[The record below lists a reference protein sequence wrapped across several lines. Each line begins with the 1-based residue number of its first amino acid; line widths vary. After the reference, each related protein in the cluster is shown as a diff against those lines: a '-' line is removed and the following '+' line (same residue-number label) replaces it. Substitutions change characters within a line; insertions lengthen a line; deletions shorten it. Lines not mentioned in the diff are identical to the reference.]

1 MKNPEFEENLL
12 LTTQPFGICSHAQYF
27 PKFVAQI
34 FLYEMKQI
42 LNNVCNQHLYMND
55 CDRSYFY

>member
-1 MKNPEFEENLL
+1 VKNPEYEENIQ

-34 FLYEMKQI
+34 FIYEMKKI
-42 LNNVCNQHLYMND
+42 LNNVCNKYLSIDNFNKSYLY
-55 CDRSYFY
+55 

>member
-1 MKNPEFEENLL
+1 VKNPQFEEIIQ

-42 LNNVCNQHLYMND
+42 LNNVCNK
-55 CDRSYFY
+55 YFYIDNFNKSYLY

>member
-1 MKNPEFEENLL
+1 VKNPAFEETIV

-42 LNNVCNQHLYMND
+42 LNNVSHQY
-55 CDRSYFY
+55 

>member
-1 MKNPEFEENLL
+1 MS
-12 LTTQPFGICSHAQYF
+12 QPFGICSHGQYF

-42 LNNVCNQHLYMND
+42 LNNVRH
-55 CDRSYFY
+55 RRFYADTDPHFILPNRTIKSPIQI